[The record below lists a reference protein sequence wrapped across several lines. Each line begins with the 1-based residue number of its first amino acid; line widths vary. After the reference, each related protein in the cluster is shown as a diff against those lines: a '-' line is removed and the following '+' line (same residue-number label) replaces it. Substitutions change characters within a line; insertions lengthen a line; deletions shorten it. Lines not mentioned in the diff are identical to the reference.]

1 MALSDRDLQAA
12 IAATRF
18 GLGARPGE
26 IAAARTDPQAF
37 LQAQI
42 HPAPSGASPRTLP
55 AERVEALHAF
65 RQAQSAFLEAN
76 RRQDRKAQDLRP
88 EVNAKRAALRD
99 QIAADALRRAAN
111 GASTDRGFHERWA
124 LFWANHFSV
133 GGGNI
138 VRTATIGPYEADAI
152 RPHVF
157 GRFSTLL
164 VAAETHPAMLLYLDQ
179 NGSVGPDSPLA
190 QQQAARQARAGR
202 KVGLNENL
210 AREILELHTV
220 GVDGGYTQADVTEF
234 ARALTGLTF
243 RGFNGPAEEAGQTYF
258 RNVAHQ
264 PGPRSVMG
272 VSYEIEGE
280 TQALAILNDLAARP
294 QTARFISR
302 KIARHFVADDPPP
315 SLVARL
321 EAVWRDTDGALDQ
334 VAAALVTAPEAW
346 TAAPAKFKTPY
357 EFMISSWRAMGAAP
371 RTPADLAML
380 TAMGHRPFFAPS
392 PEGWPDEA
400 AAWATPDAI
409 IKRLVWTQDYA
420 PKAIGARDPSEVA
433 AEALG
438 ARLSPATAR
447 AVARAESRG
456 EGLALLLM
464 SPEFQ
469 RR

>member
-1 MALSDRDLQAA
+1 MAVPDRDLQAA

-26 IAAARTDPQAF
+26 IAAARSDPQGF
-37 LQAQI
+37 LLAQT
-42 HPAPSGASPRTLP
+42 APPQGSTPLRALP
-55 AERVEALHAF
+55 LDRVAALQDF
-65 RQAQSAFLEAN
+65 RQAQAAFQRAN
-76 RRQDRKAQDLRP
+76 QQQDPKARELRP
-88 EVNAKRAALRD
+88 ELNARRAALRD
-99 QIAADALRRAAN
+99 QITGDVLRRAAM
-111 GASTDRGFHERWA
+111 GATTDQGFAERWA
-124 LFWANHFSV
+124 LFFANHFSV
-133 GGGNI
+133 GAGNF
-138 VRTATIGPYEADAI
+138 VRTATIGPYEAAAI

-157 GRFSTLL
+157 GRFADLL

-190 QQQAARQARAGR
+190 QRTARRPDAKRQL
-202 KVGLNENL
+202 GLNENL

-234 ARALTGLTF
+234 ARALTGLGF
-243 RGFNGPAEEAGQTYF
+243 RGFNAPAEQVGETYF
-258 RNVAHQ
+258 RQIAHQ
-264 PGPRSVMG
+264 PGPRTVMG
-272 VSYEIEGE
+272 VDYEVEGE
-280 TQALAILNDLAARP
+280 AQALAILNDLAARP

-315 SLVARL
+315 ALVSRL

-334 VAAALVTAPEAW
+334 VAAALITAPEAW
-346 TAAPAKFKTPY
+346 APAPAKFKTPY
-357 EFMISSWRAMGAAP
+357 EFLISSWRAVGAAP
-371 RTPADLAML
+371 ERPAELAML
-380 TAMGHRPFFAPS
+380 TAMGHRPFYAPS

-400 AAWATPDAI
+400 AAWATPDGI
-409 IKRLVWTQDYA
+409 IKRLVWTQDFA
-420 PKAIGARDPSEVA
+420 PRAIRGADPSEVA
-433 AEALG
+433 VQALG

>member
-1 MALSDRDLQAA
+1 MALPDRDLQAA

-26 IAAARTDPQAF
+26 IDAARADPQGF
-37 LQAQI
+37 LLAQTTSRPGPDPI
-42 HPAPSGASPRTLP
+42 RALP
-55 AERVEALHAF
+55 LARAEALQAF
-65 RQAQSAFLEAN
+65 RQAQAAFQKAN
-76 RRQDRKAQDLRP
+76 QQQDRKARDLRP
-88 EVNAKRAALRD
+88 ELNARRAVLRD
-99 QIAADALRRAAN
+99 QIAADVLQRAAL
-111 GASTDRGFHERWA
+111 GATTDQGFAERWA

-133 GGGNI
+133 GAGNF
-138 VRTATIGPYEADAI
+138 VRTATIGPYEAAAI

-157 GRFSTLL
+157 GRFADLL

-190 QQQAARQARAGR
+190 QRTARRPDAKRQL
-202 KVGLNENL
+202 GLNENL

-243 RGFNGPAEEAGQTYF
+243 RGFNAPVEQVGETHF
-258 RNVAHQ
+258 RQVAHQ

-272 VSYEIEGE
+272 VVYEVEGE
-280 TQALAILNDLAARP
+280 AQARAILNDLAARP

-315 SLVARL
+315 ALVARL
-321 EAVWRDTDGALDQ
+321 EAAWRETDGALDQ
-334 VAAALVTAPEAW
+334 VAAALIAAPEAW
-346 TAAPAKFKTPY
+346 APAPAKFKTPY
-357 EFMISSWRAMGAAP
+357 EFLVSSWRAVGATP
-371 RTPADLAML
+371 RRPADLAML
-380 TAMGHRPFFAPS
+380 NAMGHRPFSAPS
-392 PEGWPDEA
+392 PEGWPDDA
-400 AAWATPDAI
+400 AAWATPDGI
-409 IKRLVWTQDYA
+409 IKRLVWTQDFA
-420 PKAIGARDPSEVA
+420 PRAIGTTDPSEVA
-433 AEALG
+433 AQALG
-438 ARLSPATAR
+438 ARLSPGTAR

>member
-1 MALSDRDLQAA
+1 MALPDRDLQAA

-18 GLGARPGE
+18 GLGARSGE
-26 IAAARTDPQAF
+26 IKVVRSDPQGF
-37 LQAQI
+37 LLAQT
-42 HPAPSGASPRTLP
+42 APTGVPTPLRALP
-55 AERVEALHAF
+55 QDRVEALQEF
-65 RQAQSAFLEAN
+65 RQAQSAFQRAN
-76 RRQDRKAQDLRP
+76 QQQDRKARDLRP
-88 EVNAKRAALRD
+88 ELNARRAALRD
-99 QIAADALRRAAN
+99 QIAGDVLQRAAL
-111 GASTDRGFHERWA
+111 GATTEQGFAERWA

-133 GGGNI
+133 GAGNF
-138 VRTATIGPYEADAI
+138 VRTATIGPYEAAAI

-157 GRFSTLL
+157 GRFADLL

-179 NGSVGPDSPLA
+179 NASVGPDSPLA
-190 QQQAARQARAGR
+190 QRTARRPDAKRQL
-202 KVGLNENL
+202 GLNENL

-234 ARALTGLTF
+234 ARALTGLSF
-243 RGFNGPAEEAGQTYF
+243 RGFNAPAEQVGEIYF
-258 RNVAHQ
+258 RQIAHQ
-264 PGPRSVMG
+264 PGPRSIMG
-272 VSYEIEGE
+272 VAYEVEGE
-280 TQALAILNDLAARP
+280 AQALAILHDLAARP

-315 SLVARL
+315 ALVARL

-334 VAAALVTAPEAW
+334 VAAALIAAPEAW
-346 TAAPAKFKTPY
+346 APAPAKFKTPY
-357 EFMISSWRAMGAAP
+357 EFMISSWRAVGAAP
-371 RTPADLAML
+371 RKPADLAML
-380 TAMGHRPFFAPS
+380 TAMGHRPFYAPS

-400 AAWATPDAI
+400 AAWATPDGI
-409 IKRLVWTQDYA
+409 VKRLVWTQDFA
-420 PKAIGARDPSEVA
+420 PQAIGTADPSEVA
-433 AEALG
+433 AQALG